1 MLYKRKVKRNEGRV
15 SMTHSSPPG
24 VNIKFSIRSVSKFVV
39 HIVGGFSTL

>member
-1 MLYKRKVKRNEGRV
+1 MKGNEGCV

-24 VNIKFSIRSVSKFVV
+24 VTIKFSIRSVSKFVV